1 VTIQRSFASNRQ
13 ERIFPTDRNNATD
26 KKLYPLSRR
35 GGISIRW
42 EKLALFVKVIGHQ
55 NPSAKQDSSRMTC
68 KRTAE

>member
-1 VTIQRSFASNRQ
+1 
-13 ERIFPTDRNNATD
+13 ATD

-55 NPSAKQDSSRMTC
+55 NLSIHPKGGVRSASNLIVSSWNDLFC
-68 KRTAE
+68 CQAQCL